1 MKKKDSNTNFINADL
16 IIIDAH
22 ALAYRAY
29 YALVQQDLRDAD
41 GKPTGAI
48 YGFFRMLFKL
58 LNEYKPKYVA
68 ITWDPPEK
76 TFRHEVYQEY
86 KANRKPMPEDLIY
99 QIEKIKEILKEI
111 GFPII
116 ISPKYEADDIVGTLV
131 EKFKKKYKIIL
142 LTGDKDCYQ
151 LLDQNVVMLRGK
163 KGVSEFTVITPEF
176 LNEEN
181 GILPEQVPDYMALV
195 GDTSDNIPGA
205 KGIGPKTASEL
216 IQKYHTI
223 ENLYNHIEEIK
234 PSIRKKLI
242 ESKEDVFL
250 SKKLSTI
257 KKDIEDILKITEQDL
272 KVPNYLSHDIL
283 VLFRRE
289 GFQQIYKE
297 LLKEFQSHLSEE
309 PQTPDMF
316 GQALYVE
323 SSNLKEYNA
332 NTSKYVLITKEE
344 ELTHCLD
351 EISNYDEIV
360 IDTETSSL
368 NVYDAKL
375 VGISLC
381 VKENRAYYISVI
393 EEGSL
398 FSNKGIPIETV
409 KKYLEK
415 IINKN
420 YKIIGQNLKFDYK
433 MLYRKGIILKNL
445 YFDTMIAGYLLN
457 PGIRQHNLDD
467 LAVEYLNYKTIKYED
482 IAGKGKKQTTF
493 DKIDPQEIYVYSCE
507 DADITYQLYKVLK
520 NQLIEKKL
528 LDVHD
533 KIECPLIEVLAE
545 MEFNGVKIDVNYF
558 RKLSEEYEKKIQY
571 YTKKIYEE
579 AGVDFNIN
587 STKELQHILYEKM
600 QLPVQK
606 KTKTGYST
614 DQSVL
619 EALKNFHPII
629 EHILQY
635 RKLTK
640 LKNTYIDVLPNLIE
654 PSTGRIHTN
663 YSQTITST
671 GRLASSNPNLQNIP
685 IKEEEGRAIRRG
697 FVAEEGY
704 WIVALDYSQ
713 IELRILAHYSQDEN
727 LMKAFWHNEDIHT
740 QTAMSLFGKPKE
752 EITPE
757 MRSQAKTLNFSV
769 IYGVSPYGLSQ
780 NLGIDT
786 TTAKSFIDTFMEK
799 YPGVKRYIDSMVEFA
814 EKNGYVETLFG
825 RRRYIPDIH
834 SSNKQTKEAAKRVA
848 INTPI
853 QGTSADIIKIA
864 MIEIHKQL
872 KKKKMQSKMILQV
885 HDELVFEA
893 KDEEKEELMEIAKEK
908 MQSAVSLKVPLKVD
922 IGIGRDWESAH

>member
-1 MKKKDSNTNFINADL
+1 
-16 IIIDAH
+16 
-22 ALAYRAY
+22 
-29 YALVQQDLRDAD
+29 
-41 GKPTGAI
+41 
-48 YGFFRMLFKL
+48 
-58 LNEYKPKYVA
+58 
-68 ITWDPPEK
+68 
-76 TFRHEVYQEY
+76 
-86 KANRKPMPEDLIY
+86 
-99 QIEKIKEILKEI
+99 
-111 GFPII
+111 
-116 ISPKYEADDIVGTLV
+116 
-131 EKFKKKYKIIL
+131 
-142 LTGDKDCYQ
+142 
-151 LLDQNVVMLRGK
+151 
-163 KGVSEFTVITPEF
+163 
-176 LNEEN
+176 
-181 GILPEQVPDYMALV
+181 
-195 GDTSDNIPGA
+195 
-205 KGIGPKTASEL
+205 
-216 IQKYHTI
+216 
-223 ENLYNHIEEIK
+223 
-234 PSIRKKLI
+234 
-242 ESKEDVFL
+242 
-250 SKKLSTI
+250 
-257 KKDIEDILKITEQDL
+257 
-272 KVPNYLSHDIL
+272 
-283 VLFRRE
+283 
-289 GFQQIYKE
+289 
-297 LLKEFQSHLSEE
+297 
-309 PQTPDMF
+309 
-316 GQALYVE
+316 
-323 SSNLKEYNA
+323 
-332 NTSKYVLITKEE
+332 
-344 ELTHCLD
+344 
-351 EISNYDEIV
+351 
-360 IDTETSSL
+360 
-368 NVYDAKL
+368 
-375 VGISLC
+375 
-381 VKENRAYYISVI
+381 
-393 EEGSL
+393 
-398 FSNKGIPIETV
+398 
-409 KKYLEK
+409 
-415 IINKN
+415 
-420 YKIIGQNLKFDYK
+420 
-433 MLYRKGIILKNL
+433 
-445 YFDTMIAGYLLN
+445 
-457 PGIRQHNLDD
+457 
-467 LAVEYLNYKTIKYED
+467 
-482 IAGKGKKQTTF
+482 
-493 DKIDPQEIYVYSCE
+493 
-507 DADITYQLYKVLK
+507 
-520 NQLIEKKL
+520 
-528 LDVHD
+528 
-533 KIECPLIEVLAE
+533 
-545 MEFNGVKIDVNYF
+545 
-558 RKLSEEYEKKIQY
+558 
-571 YTKKIYEE
+571 
-579 AGVDFNIN
+579 
-587 STKELQHILYEKM
+587 M

-704 WIVALDYSQ
+704 WIVSLDYSQ

-757 MRSQAKTLNFSV
+757 MRFHAKTLNFSV